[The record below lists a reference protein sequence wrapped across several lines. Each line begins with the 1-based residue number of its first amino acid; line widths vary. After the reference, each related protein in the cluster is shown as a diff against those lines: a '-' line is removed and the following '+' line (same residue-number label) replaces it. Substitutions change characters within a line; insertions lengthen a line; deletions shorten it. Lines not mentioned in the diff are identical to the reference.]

1 MFSPYFGGVSICSL
15 KFDMNGLG
23 SFRFLQIAPQI
34 TPHGSRKSVYLADEE
49 NAEMKNAG
57 TCRQTRTQPVP
68 GKKRCTQC
76 TATHSPEISFGYKK
90 KSQSPKMK
98 SVTFLRFFG
107 SHSSAARAKREKG
120 NPYYEHLN
128 LFENYIKLLLENFF
142 LLL

>member
-57 TCRQTRTQPVP
+57 KCRQTRTQPVP
-68 GKKRCTQC
+68 GKTRCTQC

-98 SVTFLRFFG
+98 SVENVSNICFQMFSIENVLFFITN
-107 SHSSAARAKREKG
+107 RALTALPADTLK
-120 NPYYEHLN
+120 
-128 LFENYIKLLLENFF
+128 ICQTIWST
-142 LLL
+142 

>member
-1 MFSPYFGGVSICSL
+1 MFSPYFAGVSFSL
-15 KFDMNGLG
+15 KFDVNGLG
-23 SFRFLQIAPQI
+23 PSFRFLQIAPQI

-90 KSQSPKMK
+90 KSQRPKMK
-98 SVTFLRFFG
+98 SV
-107 SHSSAARAKREKG
+107 
-120 NPYYEHLN
+120 
-128 LFENYIKLLLENFF
+128 ENVR
-142 LLL
+142 

>member
-15 KFDMNGLG
+15 KFDVNGLG
-23 SFRFLQIAPQI
+23 PSFQFLQIAPQI

-98 SVTFLRFFG
+98 SV
-107 SHSSAARAKREKG
+107 
-120 NPYYEHLN
+120 
-128 LFENYIKLLLENFF
+128 ENVSNIYFQLKISFF
-142 LLL
+142 LFTNRARTALPADTLKSCQTISST